1 MSSKRMRNF
10 FSAAAA
16 AALAS
21 YGTAAHAIAYDIS
34 FDPFMFGGIMAID
47 VPPPCFTPINTVHS
61 CTFNVLTLDFTD
73 TAGNE
78 WGISSPRI
86 GAGSAVSIDS
96 LGALVALSA
105 LLSPVTLI
113 SDTGGCSEFE
123 SSGTPSLQFA
133 IDGVNSH
140 KTNVVFRCGETS
152 INTGT
157 VSSIT
162 QIPEPATIAL
172 LGAAL
177 GVAGFVTRHRK
188 LN

>member
-1 MSSKRMRNF
+1 MICKSMRNLF
-10 FSAAAA
+10 GAAAA
-16 AALAS
+16 AVLAS

-34 FDPFMFGGIMAID
+34 FDPFMFGGIMMID
-47 VPPPCFTPINTVHS
+47 VPPPCFTPINSVHS
-61 CTFNVLTLDFTD
+61 CTFNVLSLDFTD

-96 LGALVALSA
+96 VGVLVALSA
-105 LLSPVTLI
+105 LLSPVNLL
-113 SDTGGCSEFE
+113 SDSDGCSEFDA
-123 SSGTPSLQFA
+123 SGTPSLQFT
-133 IDGVNSH
+133 IDSLNSH
-140 KTNVVFRCGETS
+140 KTNVVFRCGERS

-162 QIPEPATIAL
+162 QVPEPATIAR